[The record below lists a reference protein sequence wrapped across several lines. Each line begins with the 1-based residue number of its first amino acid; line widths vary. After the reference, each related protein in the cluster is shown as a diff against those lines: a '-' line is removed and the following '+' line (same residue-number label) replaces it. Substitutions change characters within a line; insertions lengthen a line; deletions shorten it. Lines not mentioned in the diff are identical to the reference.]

1 MRLDRVNGKQK
12 YGLIKV
18 RKLDEYTTPG
28 QAGYGHRAEIESALE
43 LLEQAGIIDW
53 GATPETEFFVIR
65 LKDNNAAA
73 ALYHYAKSAFL
84 DDAEYGRDVM
94 DLAKRSGPMHPN
106 CRKPD

>member
-18 RKLDEYTTPG
+18 RELSKFMPGAATDRLYDALKLL
-28 QAGYGHRAEIESALE
+28 ESA
-43 LLEQAGIIDW
+43 GIVDW

-65 LKDNNAAA
+65 LKDSNAAA

-84 DDAEYGRDVM
+84 DDNEYARDVM
-94 DLAKRSGPMHPN
+94 DLAKRSGPSHPN

>member
-18 RKLDEYTTPG
+18 RDLSKFAPGVAADRLYDALKLL
-28 QAGYGHRAEIESALE
+28 ESA
-43 LLEQAGIIDW
+43 GIVDW

-65 LKDNNAAA
+65 LKDKYAARALDEYAFA
-73 ALYHYAKSAFL
+73 ARR
-84 DDAEYGRDVM
+84 DDPEYSEDI
-94 DLAKRSGPMHPN
+94 LALARRSGPNHPN